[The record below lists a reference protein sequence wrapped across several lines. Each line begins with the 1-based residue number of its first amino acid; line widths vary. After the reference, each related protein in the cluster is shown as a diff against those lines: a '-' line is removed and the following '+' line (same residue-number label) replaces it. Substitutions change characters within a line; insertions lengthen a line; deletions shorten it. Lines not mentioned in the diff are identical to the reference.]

1 MLPQRAK
8 KEREKECAFCEL
20 EVSVM
25 YVFMYVCFIFPD
37 IKCLFEASKISEVE
51 LQLRSINRKTGRGFF
66 NPVITIIRNFYT
78 YANPFFLCDGGWGVV
93 IASWNKIDY
102 FAILKLCYLNTLLSS
117 SYIILIKSFNYLCA
131 GPLN

>member
-51 LQLRSINRKTGRGFF
+51 LQLRSVNRKTGRGSF
-66 NPVITIIRNFYT
+66 NPVITILRNFYT
-78 YANPFFLCDGGWGVV
+78 YENPFFFVTVWRGGVCP
-93 IASWNKIDY
+93 S
-102 FAILKLCYLNTLLSS
+102 ILEQD
-117 SYIILIKSFNYLCA
+117 
-131 GPLN
+131 

>member
-8 KEREKECAFCEL
+8 KEKEKECAFCEL

-78 YANPFFLCDGGWGVV
+78 YANPFFCVTRGGGGGGGGGG
-93 IASWNKIDY
+93 
-102 FAILKLCYLNTLLSS
+102 LS
-117 SYIILIKSFNYLCA
+117 
-131 GPLN
+131 